1 MKTLVTGAAGFI
13 GMHSALRL
21 LQRGDTVV
29 GIDDLNAYYSPRLK
43 QDRLAQ
49 LTSRPGFRFERL
61 DVADVPAL
69 GALFEREGFDRVL
82 HLAAQAGVRHSI
94 DHALDYGHSNLSGFL
109 NLIERCRDARVR
121 HLVYAS
127 SSSVYGDNRKLPFAE
142 GDRVDTPLNLYAATK
157 RANELMAQA
166 YCHLYRLPATG
177 LRLFTAYGPWGR
189 PDMAY
194 WLFTQAILE
203 GRPIDVFAGG
213 QMSRDFTYID
223 DVVDAIVGVLDRPP
237 EASPARTPHRLLNI
251 GNQRP
256 EPLAALIECIERA
269 TGCTAQRRMRPM
281 QDSDVADTC
290 ADVQQLAALT
300 GATPHTPLAEGIER
314 FVAWYRG
321 WHSEDRPAAAPMP

>member
-21 LQRGDTVV
+21 LERGDTVV

-43 QDRLAQ
+43 RDRLAQ

-61 DVADVPAL
+61 DVADTAGL
-69 GALFEREGFDRVL
+69 AALFEREGFDRVL
-82 HLAAQAGVRHSI
+82 HLAAQAGVRYSI

-109 NLIERCRDARVR
+109 NVIERCRHGRLR

-127 SSSVYGDNRKLPFAE
+127 SSSVYGGNRKLPFAE
-142 GDRVDTPLNLYAATK
+142 DDRVDAPLNLYAATK

-166 YCHLYRLPATG
+166 YSHLYRLPATG

-194 WLFTQAILE
+194 WLFTQATLE

-213 QMSRDFTYID
+213 NMSRDFTYID

-237 EASPARTPHRLLNI
+237 EAAQGEAPHRVLNV

-256 EPLAALIECIERA
+256 EPLSALIECIERA
-269 TGCTAQRRMRPM
+269 TGRTAQRRMRPM
-281 QDSDVADTC
+281 QDSDAADTC
-290 ADVQQLAALT
+290 ADVEQLAALT
-300 GATPHTPLAEGIER
+300 GSVPRTPLAEGVER

-321 WHSEDRPAAAPMP
+321 WHREDGPADAL

>member
-21 LQRGDTVV
+21 LERGDTVV
-29 GIDDLNAYYSPRLK
+29 GLDDLNAYYSPRLK
-43 QDRLAQ
+43 QDRLAK
-49 LTSRPGFRFERL
+49 LNSRSGFSFERL
-61 DVADVPAL
+61 DVADAPAL
-69 GALFEREGFDRVL
+69 AALFERESFDRVL
-82 HLAAQAGVRHSI
+82 HLAAQAGVRYSI

-109 NLIERCRDARVR
+109 NLIERCRHARVR

-142 GDRVDTPLNLYAATK
+142 DDRVDTPLNLYAATK

-213 QMSRDFTYID
+213 RMSRDFTYID

-237 EASPARTPHRLLNI
+237 EAARAQAPHRVLNI

-256 EPLAALIECIERA
+256 EPLAALIECIEHA
-269 TGCTAQRRMRPM
+269 TGRTAQRHMRPM

-300 GATPHTPLAEGIER
+300 GSVPRTTLAEGIER
-314 FVAWYRG
+314 FVAWYRS
-321 WHSEDRPAAAPMP
+321 WHREDRPSDAP

>member
-13 GMHSALRL
+13 GMHSAMRL

-29 GIDDLNAYYSPRLK
+29 GVDDLNAYYSPRLK

-61 DVADVPAL
+61 DVADARAL
-69 GALFEREGFDRVL
+69 GTLFEREGFDRVL

-109 NLIERCRDARVR
+109 NVIERCRDARVR

-237 EASPARTPHRLLNI
+237 EASPAQTPHRLLNI

-269 TGCTAQRRMRPM
+269 TGRTAQRRMRPM

-300 GATPHTPLAEGIER
+300 GSTPHTPLAEGIER

-321 WHSEDRPAAAPMP
+321 WYGEARPAAAL

>member
-21 LQRGDTVV
+21 LERGDTVV

-49 LTSRPGFRFERL
+49 LTSRPGFSFERL
-61 DVADVPAL
+61 DVADGPAL
-69 GALFEREGFDRVL
+69 AALFERESFDRVL
-82 HLAAQAGVRHSI
+82 HLAAQAGVRYSI

-109 NLIERCRDARVR
+109 NLIERCRHARVR

-142 GDRVDTPLNLYAATK
+142 DDRVDTPLNLYAATK

-213 QMSRDFTYID
+213 RMSRDFTYID
-223 DVVDAIVGVLDRPP
+223 DVVDAIVGVFDRPP
-237 EASPARTPHRLLNI
+237 EAARAQAPHRVLNI

-269 TGCTAQRRMRPM
+269 TGRNAQRRMRPM
-281 QDSDVADTC
+281 QDGDVADTC
-290 ADVQQLAALT
+290 ADVQRLAALT
-300 GATPHTPLAEGIER
+300 GSVPRTPLAEGVER

-321 WHSEDRPAAAPMP
+321 WHGEDRPAAAP

>member
-1 MKTLVTGAAGFI
+1 
-13 GMHSALRL
+13 
-21 LQRGDTVV
+21 
-29 GIDDLNAYYSPRLK
+29 
-43 QDRLAQ
+43 
-49 LTSRPGFRFERL
+49 
-61 DVADVPAL
+61 
-69 GALFEREGFDRVL
+69 
-82 HLAAQAGVRHSI
+82 
-94 DHALDYGHSNLSGFL
+94 
-109 NLIERCRDARVR
+109 VR

-142 GDRVDTPLNLYAATK
+142 DDRVDTPLNLYAATK

-189 PDMAY
+189 PDMAC

-213 QMSRDFTYID
+213 RMSRDFTYID
-223 DVVDAIVGVLDRPP
+223 DVVDAIVGVFDRPP
-237 EASPARTPHRLLNI
+237 EAARAQAPHRVLNI

-269 TGCTAQRRMRPM
+269 TGRTAQRRMRPM
-281 QDSDVADTC
+281 QDGDVADTC
-290 ADVQQLAALT
+290 ADVQRLATLT
-300 GATPHTPLAEGIER
+300 GSAPRTPLAEGVER

-321 WHSEDRPAAAPMP
+321 WHGEDRPAAAR

>member
-13 GMHSALRL
+13 GMHSAMRL

-29 GIDDLNAYYSPRLK
+29 GVDDLNAYYSPRLK

-61 DVADVPAL
+61 DVADARAL
-69 GALFEREGFDRVL
+69 GTLFEREGFDRVL

-109 NLIERCRDARVR
+109 NVIERCRDARVR

-237 EASPARTPHRLLNI
+237 EAPPAQTPHRLLNI

-269 TGCTAQRRMRPM
+269 TGRTAQRRMRPM

-300 GATPHTPLAEGIER
+300 GSTPHTPLAEGIER
-314 FVAWYRG
+314 FVDWYRG
-321 WHSEDRPAAAPMP
+321 WYGEARPAAAL